1 MSKRQKL
8 IDDYVSNLLQKDRLT
23 KEEAQIVLEYLR
35 PKPKTLLE
43 QLAEIINFLNGGSK

>member
-1 MSKRQKL
+1 MSRSKVIDRYVDKL
-8 IDDYVSNLLQKDRLT
+8 LDKDRLT

-43 QLAEIINFLNGGSK
+43 QLVEIINYINGGIK